1 MKFTSAFTTLA
12 LTLAAVTSSAEAR
25 IGHHQKYTIFFSNPC
40 SNPVPVEAFG
50 RAQTIPAHSC
60 HPFQHGKQYPNSVQY
75 REWKSPQFGERIHC
89 SQIGHHAYCNE
100 AGLPDQACVI
110 RIEHCFAPQ
119 GAAPTNTGT
128 FLDDDETG
136 AVAAPTNT
144 GTFTD
149 DDHRN
154 LSADDTPADATLTG
168 TMTGTYADNVNASH
182 PNLLCPG
189 SQPNNDVYCRS
200 PTDYLKQKE
209 LQGHSGLSCPFTDDY
224 GRTTMCDCLFKNPY
238 WECGPN

>member
-25 IGHHQKYTIFFSNPC
+25 IGHHQKYTIFFSNQC

-75 REWKSPQFGERIHC
+75 REWNSPQFGERIHC

-100 AGLPDQACVI
+100 SGLPDQACVI
-110 RIEHCFAPQ
+110 LIENCFAPQ
-119 GAAPTNTGT
+119 GLPPTNTGT
-128 FLDDDETG
+128 FTDDDETG

-168 TMTGTYADNVNASH
+168 TMTGVFDGANASDD
-182 PNLLCPG
+182 PNGMCPG
-189 SQPNNDVYCRS
+189 NQPDDGVDCRY
-200 PTDYLKQKE
+200 PHDWLE
-209 LQGHSGLSCPFTDDY
+209 PALEAGHTTLSCPFKDHTIN
-224 GRTTMCDCLFKNPY
+224 CDCKFKQPV